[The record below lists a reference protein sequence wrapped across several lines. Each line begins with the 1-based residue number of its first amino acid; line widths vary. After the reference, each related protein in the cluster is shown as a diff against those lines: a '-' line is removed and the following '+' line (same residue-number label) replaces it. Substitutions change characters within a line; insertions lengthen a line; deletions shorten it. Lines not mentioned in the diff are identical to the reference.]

1 MFLFGNEKVSGVPLA
16 PRALSGMRSGEL
28 MPCCTCSPVTFQNE
42 INVAPWKSTRFRGQ
56 IRLPTV
62 RKKRETQREGE
73 LNRHDCQI
81 KKNTHTHTQN
91 TQKSERVFYQRK
103 GNQNLPMP
111 IQRKKNYRW
120 DKFVLWVFAFYPGK
134 CVIINTKRAQA
145 DCTVNAVLIHF
156 LLIK

>member
-62 RKKRETQREGE
+62 RKRERLRERET
-73 LNRHDCQI
+73 
-81 KKNTHTHTQN
+81 KKHTHTKYTKKWASILSKEGQS
-91 TQKSERVFYQRK
+91 KSTDADSE
-103 GNQNLPMP
+103 
-111 IQRKKNYRW
+111 KKNYRW

>member
-42 INVAPWKSTRFRGQ
+42 INIAPWKSTRFRGQ

-81 KKNTHTHTQN
+81 LKKNTHTH
-91 TQKSERVFYQRK
+91 KIHKKVSEYFTK
-103 GNQNLPMP
+103 GRAIKIYRCRFREKKITGGISLCCESLHF
-111 IQRKKNYRW
+111 IQE
-120 DKFVLWVFAFYPGK
+120 
-134 CVIINTKRAQA
+134 
-145 DCTVNAVLIHF
+145 NAS
-156 LLIK
+156 